1 MADRS
6 TKRDQGV
13 GGIEPT
19 DAPKSSNWQGSQQNA
34 GTAGEGGGGGGDGI
48 KGLTDDSNEGKGVGQ
63 RMKESIQGL
72 TGGGQGGVS
81 DLTSDDNSSVSPAFG
96 LFFLESEL
104 KLNECSKRK
113 KLENLEEARSTKG
126 TSSFS

>member
-1 MADRS
+1 MLEDTYMIAFV
-6 TKRDQGV
+6 Q
-13 GGIEPT
+13 
-19 DAPKSSNWQGSQQNA
+19 
-34 GTAGEGGGGGGDGI
+34 
-48 KGLTDDSNEGKGVGQ
+48 
-63 RMKESIQGL
+63 
-72 TGGGQGGVS
+72 
-81 DLTSDDNSSVSPAFG
+81 VSPAFG